1 MMTRKLVNS
10 QDGFTL
16 VESVMAVVILGM
28 ALGAC
33 ILSFAM
39 GMRIVYTA
47 GNQQIAMHGARAE
60 LETLRL
66 YSLTNASTLT
76 AGTHVFTNG
85 TTVGTY
91 VITNLDTWTRNVTVN
106 VPYVNDIHHG
116 TTTNTLTTTL
126 TSTLH
131 P

>member
-1 MMTRKLVNS
+1 MKRQLVYEES
-10 QDGFTL
+10 GFTL

-33 ILSFAM
+33 ILSFSM

-47 GNQQIAMHGARAE
+47 GNQQIALHGARAE
-60 LETLRL
+60 LENLRM
-66 YSLTNASTLT
+66 YSLTNDSTLT
-76 AGTHVFTNG
+76 AGTHPFTNG
-85 TTVGTY
+85 TIVGSY

-116 TTTNTLTTTL
+116 TTTNTLTTVL

>member
-1 MMTRKLVNS
+1 MMTRKLVNT

-16 VESVMAVVILGM
+16 VESVMAVVILGL

-39 GMRIVYTA
+39 GMRVVYTA

-60 LETLRL
+60 LETLRM

-85 TTVGTY
+85 SIVGNY
-91 VITNLDTWTRNVTVN
+91 VVSNIDTWTRNVAVN

-116 TTTNTLTTTL
+116 NTTNTLTTTL